1 MCRYRYFLSNVSM
14 YRYNTVSIHFK
25 SIWYRYFFNHFLDL
39 ISVFVAFLCDNFC
52 RNSKVTIIMFKNNV
66 KRFLKCEILS
76 IMENFYFW
84 FDKNLNFLEYFGQKG
99 VKYYQKK
106 YRQHKMYWYTDTF
119 SMKNVS
125 MCQYRYI
132 LKVSDTDTV
141 SNTKGLDNLNNPD
154 NSMYISS
161 FLVRCQSKLYGMKE
175 DLIWNQFVLLTDWI
189 SSFFPLK
196 HGSL

>member
-1 MCRYRYFLSNVSM
+1 MYPIFRGKSAYFLRILWPEIRPKLRPKLRWIWPKLRGSAELNFGWFGRSL
-14 YRYNTVSIHFK
+14 VSIHFK
-25 SIWYRYFFNHFLDL
+25 SIWYRYFFNHFLGL
-39 ISVFVAFLCDNFC
+39 ISVFIAFLCDNFC

-125 MCQYRYI
+125 MCRYRYI

-141 SNTKGLDNLNNPD
+141 SNTKGLIGGRIN
-154 NSMYISS
+154 
-161 FLVRCQSKLYGMKE
+161 R
-175 DLIWNQFVLLTDWI
+175 
-189 SSFFPLK
+189 
-196 HGSL
+196 

>member
-1 MCRYRYFLSNVSM
+1 MTWNSKIQIVLVFVCDYQTFSGYFQNVSMCRYRYFLSNVSM

-25 SIWYRYFFNHFLDL
+25 SIWYRYFFNHFLGL
-39 ISVFVAFLCDNFC
+39 ISVFIAFLCDNFC

-76 IMENFYFW
+76 IMEILYFW

-125 MCQYRYI
+125 MCRYRYI
-132 LKVSDTDTV
+132 SKVSDTDTV
-141 SNTKGLDNLNNPD
+141 SNTKGLEG
-154 NSMYISS
+154 
-161 FLVRCQSKLYGMKE
+161 F
-175 DLIWNQFVLLTDWI
+175 
-189 SSFFPLK
+189 
-196 HGSL
+196 

>member
-14 YRYNTVSIHFK
+14 YRYNTVSILFK
-25 SIWYRYFFNHFLDL
+25 SIWYRYMFNQFLAL
-39 ISVFVAFLCDNFC
+39 ISVFIAFLCDNFC
-52 RNSKVTIIMFKNNV
+52 RNSKVTVIMFKNNV

-125 MCQYRYI
+125 MCRYRYI

-141 SNTKGLDNLNNPD
+141 SNTKGLTWIVLEVNWN
-154 NSMYISS
+154 
-161 FLVRCQSKLYGMKE
+161 VSKY
-175 DLIWNQFVLLTDWI
+175 FVLRLPDPKLI
-189 SSFFPLK
+189 SRNSTLALGFLEHLNPYQ
-196 HGSL
+196 

>member
-1 MCRYRYFLSNVSM
+1 
-14 YRYNTVSIHFK
+14 
-25 SIWYRYFFNHFLDL
+25 
-39 ISVFVAFLCDNFC
+39 
-52 RNSKVTIIMFKNNV
+52 MFKNNV

-125 MCQYRYI
+125 MCRYRYI

-141 SNTKGLDNLNNPD
+141 SNTKGLISDELQKWNRRNRNLIGLFK
-154 NSMYISS
+154 NS
-161 FLVRCQSKLYGMKE
+161 FCQ
-175 DLIWNQFVLLTDWI
+175 
-189 SSFFPLK
+189 
-196 HGSL
+196 HGIVNY